1 MTRVPETF
9 RTIYADPGEDFGWCV
24 GRDTTLL
31 AAGTTKMWH
40 MADDIWA
47 ALNAPD
53 DSSIPI
59 NNEAQG
65 RNGVKQEDLLGPIGR
80 IVCEDWRLY
89 PWVIKKGSLDFD
101 QCRTARVIGAMQFM
115 CRVKGIPFVL
125 QGANIKNTGI
135 AAGAEELFYRPLKEN
150 RHCNDAIIHFAAF
163 SAMVLVDGLPSVPA
177 GLPTQKEGQ

>member
-47 ALNAPD
+47 ALNSPND
-53 DSSIPI
+53 PIIPI

-125 QGANIKNTGI
+125 QPAAIKPGAQ
-135 AAGAEELFYRPLKEN
+135 AAGAEELYYRPLKEN
-150 RHCNDAIIHFAAF
+150 RHANDSIQHFVF
-163 SAMVLVDGLPSVPA
+163 FTNVELLGIPLPVITERA
-177 GLPTQKEGQ
+177 